1 MHRDDRGMAEQG
13 DMFVNRQK
21 PCLIARLLLPLLSG
35 FGRKERFTPDLFV
48 SDGDDL
54 SAFGLDARILSLP
67 GHSKGSIGLLTA
79 SGDLFCGDFFE
90 NSKAPALNSLMDDPA
105 AARASL
111 ETLKSLQI
119 KTVYPAHGRPFE
131 MDLLLRNIPGAA

>member
-1 MHRDDRGMAEQG
+1 
-13 DMFVNRQK
+13 
-21 PCLIARLLLPLLSG
+21 
-35 FGRKERFTPDLFV
+35 
-48 SDGDDL
+48 
-54 SAFGLDARILSLP
+54 LP
-67 GHSKGSIGLLTA
+67 GHSKGSISLLTA
-79 SGDLFCGDFFE
+79 SGDLFCGDLFE